1 MGPTSR
7 NEGCG
12 FRSEAARQHPSARVG
27 FDREV
32 EIGKAQRILVEED
45 RRIVDSNCLCCDVS
59 IQRKI
64 RRAEISDM
72 SIGAGF
78 S

>member
-1 MGPTSR
+1 MGPTSW

-12 FRSEAARQHPSARVG
+12 FRSEAAREHPSPRVA

-45 RRIVDSNCLCCDVS
+45 RRIVDSNCLCWTYQFS
-59 IQRKI
+59 ER
-64 RRAEISDM
+64 S
-72 SIGAGF
+72 GAPKYPT
-78 S
+78 

>member
-12 FRSEAARQHPSARVG
+12 FRSEAAREHPSARVA

-32 EIGKAQRILVEED
+32 EIGKAQRILVE
-45 RRIVDSNCLCCDVS
+45 RRPAYC
-59 IQRKI
+59 
-64 RRAEISDM
+64 
-72 SIGAGF
+72 GF
-78 S
+78 ELPLL

>member
-12 FRSEAARQHPSARVG
+12 FRSEAAREHPSARVA

-45 RRIVDSNCLCCDVS
+45 RRIV
-59 IQRKI
+59 
-64 RRAEISDM
+64 
-72 SIGAGF
+72 GF
-78 S
+78 ELPLL

>member
-12 FRSEAARQHPSARVG
+12 FRSEAAREHPSARVA

-45 RRIVDSNCLCCDVS
+45 RRIVDSRTAFAVTYQFS
-59 IQRKI
+59 ER
-64 RRAEISDM
+64 S
-72 SIGAGF
+72 GAPKYPT
-78 S
+78 

>member
-12 FRSEAARQHPSARVG
+12 FRSEAAREHPSARVA

-32 EIGKAQRILVEED
+32 EIGKAQRIWVEED
-45 RRIVDSNCLCCDVS
+45 RRIVASNCFAVTYQFS
-59 IQRKI
+59 ER
-64 RRAEISDM
+64 S
-72 SIGAGF
+72 GAPKYPT
-78 S
+78 